1 MAKSEIRQCSAFI
14 IFAAKILSI
23 ATGTVF
29 SFMKGEP
36 ERNLGNQHQ
45 IGEPTNVHASKE
57 PPSQSSKIQR
67 LIAASLRGKTYI
79 CFERSY

>member
-1 MAKSEIRQCSAFI
+1 MAKSEIRQYSAFI

-36 ERNLGNQHQ
+36 ERNLGNQH
-45 IGEPTNVHASKE
+45 
-57 PPSQSSKIQR
+57 
-67 LIAASLRGKTYI
+67 
-79 CFERSY
+79 